1 MAIRD
6 DLITQIT
13 TNTAFTSNVDVSQE
27 LPFESGGS
35 PLYNKN
41 MGTVYVDEQQIS
53 VEQLYRT
60 LDQSNVNTT
69 TTTVNA
75 YLSTDAKNEFN
86 DIDTVVANL
95 LIARNAVANTIDS
108 TSDYEIEITD
118 DVITYTFEYNFITV
132 WEKYNGSNKCN
143 KRFTSSPRTR

>member
-35 PLYNKN
+35 PLYEKN
-41 MGTVYVDEQQIS
+41 MGTIYVDEQQIS

-69 TTTVNA
+69 TTLVNA
-75 YLSTDAKNEFN
+75 YLSVDAKNEFN

-95 LIARNAVANTIDS
+95 LIARNAVANTLDS
-108 TSDYEIEITD
+108 ASDYEIEITD

-132 WEKYNGSNKCN
+132 
-143 KRFTSSPRTR
+143 

>member
-13 TNTAFTSNVDVSQE
+13 TNLSGHSNISISQE
-27 LPFESGGS
+27 LPFDSGGI

-41 MGTVYVDEQQIS
+41 MNVVYVDEQDIV

-60 LDQSNVNTT
+60 LDQGDVNQT

-75 YLSTDAKNEFN
+75 YLSTDAKNQFN
-86 DIDTVVANL
+86 DINTVVANL
-95 LIARNAVANTIDS
+95 LIARNVVTNVTDS
-108 TSDYEIEITD
+108 NSDYESEITD

-132 WEKYNGSNKCN
+132 
-143 KRFTSSPRTR
+143 

>member
-1 MAIRD
+1 MSKRS

-13 TNTAFTSNVDVSQE
+13 TNLSAHSNSVVLSSE
-27 LPFESGGS
+27 LPFDSGGN
-35 PLYNKN
+35 PLYEKN
-41 MGTVYVDEQQIS
+41 LNTIYVDEQQIV

-60 LDQSNVNTT
+60 LDSANVNQT

-75 YLSTDAKNEFN
+75 YLSTDAKNQLS

-95 LIARNAVANTIDS
+95 LIARNAITNVTDS
-108 TSDYEIEITD
+108 DSNYETEITD

-132 WEKYNGSNKCN
+132 
-143 KRFTSSPRTR
+143 

>member
-13 TNTAFTSNVDVSQE
+13 TNTAFTSNVEVSQE

-35 PLYNKN
+35 PLYEKNK
-41 MGTVYVDEQQIS
+41 GTIYVDEQELN

-60 LDQSNVNTT
+60 LDQANINQTT
-69 TTTVNA
+69 TTITA
-75 YLSTDAKNEFN
+75 YLSTDAKNEFS

-95 LIARNAVANTIDS
+95 LIARNAIANTIES
-108 TSDYEIEITD
+108 NSDYETEITD

-132 WEKYNGSNKCN
+132 
-143 KRFTSSPRTR
+143 